1 MKSKPAIIALA
12 DGRFFEGEAMG
23 ADGISVG
30 EVVFNTSM
38 TGYQEILTDPSYR
51 GQILTMTTVHVGN
64 YGINPFDGESA
75 APQVAG
81 FVVREASRVASN
93 HRATQT
99 LDGFLVENGVVGI
112 AGVDTRAI
120 TRRVR
125 DGGAIMGCV
134 AHGRTRTD
142 LPELLDI
149 IAKAPS
155 YDSIDH
161 VAAVSVRQP
170 TIVRAEPTGDNFM
183 PTRPAFR
190 PYTEGWSEEESALPL
205 VVALDYGIKWSI
217 LRRLLERPIRLL
229 LLPHATSAAELKAY
243 GAAGLLLSNGPGDP
257 GRMDSETEVV
267 RELVGELPI
276 FGICLGHQLLCRA
289 LGASTYKLAFG
300 HRGPNQPAGLRGEGR
315 IEITS
320 QNHGYAVQWES
331 IPDAVQVTQRNLND
345 ETIEAVAMPSLRAFS
360 VQHHPEA
367 GPGPHDALGAFATF
381 HGALGGA

>member
-1 MKSKPAIIALA
+1 MKTQPAIIALA
-12 DGRFFEGEAMG
+12 DGRFFEGESLG
-23 ADGISVG
+23 AEGASVG

-75 APQVAG
+75 HPHVAG

-93 HRATQT
+93 YRATQT
-99 LDGFLVENGVVGI
+99 LDGYLKEHGVVGI

-125 DGGAIMGCV
+125 DGGAVMGIV
-134 AHGRTRTD
+134 AHGRTGAD
-142 LPELLDI
+142 LPELLDL
-149 IAKAPS
+149 IAKAPA
-155 YDSIDH
+155 YDSINH
-161 VAAVSVRQP
+161 VAAVSVQQP
-170 TIVRAEPTGDNFM
+170 TIVRAEPTGDNYM
-183 PTRPAFR
+183 PTRPAFW
-190 PYTEGWSEEESALPL
+190 PLSDGWSAEESRLPL
-205 VVALDYGIKWSI
+205 VVALDYGVKWSI

-229 LLPHATSAAELKAY
+229 LLPHTTSSSDLLAY
-243 GAAGLLLSNGPGDP
+243 GADGLLLSNGPGDP
-257 GRMDSETEVV
+257 GRMDAETAVV
-267 RELVGELPI
+267 RELVGQLPI

-289 LGASTYKLAFG
+289 LGASTYKLTFG

-320 QNHGYAVQWES
+320 QNHGYAVQWDN
-331 IPDAVQVTQRNLND
+331 IPAAVQVTQRNLND
-345 ETIEAVAMPSLRAFS
+345 ETIEGVAMPGLRAFS

-367 GPGPHDALGAFATF
+367 GPGPHDALGAFAAF
-381 HGALGGA
+381 HGALGVA

>member
-1 MKSKPAIIALA
+1 VKSKPAIIALA
-12 DGRFFEGEAMG
+12 DGRFLEGEALG
-23 ADGISVG
+23 ADGVSVG

-64 YGINPFDGESA
+64 YGINPFDGESS
-75 APQVAG
+75 APHVAG

-99 LDGFLVENGVVGI
+99 LDGFLVEHGVVGI

-134 AHGRTRTD
+134 AHGRTRAD

-149 IAKAPS
+149 IAKAPA

-161 VAAVSVRQP
+161 VAAVSVRRP
-170 TIVRAEPTGDNFM
+170 TIVRAEPTGDSFM
-183 PTRPAFR
+183 PTRPAFH
-190 PYTEGWSEEESALPL
+190 PLSEGWSEEESALPL

-229 LLPHATSAAELKAY
+229 LLPHATSAAELQAY

-257 GRMDSETEVV
+257 GRMDSETAVV
-267 RELVGELPI
+267 RELVGQLPI

-300 HRGPNQPAGLRGEGR
+300 HRGPNQPAGIRGEGR

-331 IPDAVQVTQRNLND
+331 IPDLVQVTQRNLND

-367 GPGPHDALGAFATF
+367 GPGPHDALGAFAAF
-381 HGALGGA
+381 HGALGGV

>member
-1 MKSKPAIIALA
+1 MKKIPAIIAMA
-12 DGRFFEGEAMG
+12 DGLFFEGEAFG
-23 ADGISVG
+23 AEGVSVG

-75 APQVAG
+75 APHVAG
-81 FVVREASRVASN
+81 FVVREASRIASN

-99 LDGFLVENGVVGI
+99 LDGYLRESGIVGV

-125 DGGAIMGCV
+125 DGGAVMGCV
-134 AHGRTRTD
+134 ASGRTRAD

-149 IAKAPS
+149 IAKAPA
-155 YDSIDH
+155 YDSINH
-161 VAAVSVRQP
+161 VAAVSVKEP
-170 TIVRAEPTGDNFM
+170 TIVTALPTGDAFT

-190 PYTEGWSEEESALPL
+190 PLTAGWTAEEQALPL

-229 LLPHATSAAELKAY
+229 LLPHATSSSEVLSY
-243 GAAGLLLSNGPGDP
+243 GAQGLLLSNGPGDP
-257 GRMDSETEVV
+257 GRMDGETAVV
-267 RELVGELPI
+267 RELIGKLPI

-289 LGASTYKLAFG
+289 LGASTYKLTFG
-300 HRGPNQPAGLRGEGR
+300 HRGPNQPAGIRGEGR

-320 QNHGYAVQWES
+320 QNHGYAVQWDTVPSE
-331 IPDAVQVTQRNLND
+331 VQVTQRNLND
-345 ETIEAVAMPSLRAFS
+345 ETIEGVAIPSLRAFS

-367 GPGPHDALGAFATF
+367 GPGPHDALGAFAAF
-381 HGALGGA
+381 HGALGEA